1 MTAQA
6 AIELEA
12 LSKRYG
18 PTVGIEDLDLEVR
31 EAGLDAAFLAFYRQ
45 AEAEAGTVG
54 GRSA

>member
-18 PTVGIEDLDLEVR
+18 PTHLAVEQ
-31 EAGLDAAFLAFYRQ
+31 AGLDEAFLAFYRQ
-45 AEAEAGTVG
+45 AEAEAGTAG